1 MAPSPAKMTAEIYR
15 QDLVAF
21 IHRSFLE
28 LNPAVTFE
36 YNWHLELIA
45 QSLEDVAYGNCKR
58 LIINVPPR
66 HLLHPSRFLL
76 GSWDISPKSRWRASL
91 TPKIFPT
98 LWRETLVAS
107 WTVHFIKRCSTRG
120 FLAKETP

>member
-15 QDLVAF
+15 QDLLAF

-28 LNPAVTFE
+28 LNPADTFE

-45 QSLEDVAYGNCKR
+45 QKLEDVAYGNCKR

-66 HLLHPSRFLL
+66 HLEISLSVHRISGLVLGTFSRKAGCVRLIRPRLL
-76 GSWDISPKSRWRASL
+76 RHTWRD
-91 TPKIFPT
+91 
-98 LWRETLVAS
+98 
-107 WTVHFIKRCSTRG
+107 TRVDS
-120 FLAKETP
+120 